1 MLIQRLNHEGARRMN
16 KGAQR
21 LLFPIIGMW
30 VPFGFQTNTIVG
42 SNPVKI
48 KDYRRVLIF
57 KLSG

>member
-1 MLIQRLNHEGARRMN
+1 MLIQRLNHEGARRMH
-16 KGAQR
+16 KGAR
-21 LLFPIIGMW
+21 SLHFLKIGIW
-30 VPFGFQTNTIVG
+30 EPFGFQTNTVVG